1 MNTTTTNQ
9 QTEETPS
16 TEDIKELCENLDN
29 CEDVLVIDR
38 QRDICNLVS
47 LAYIVGKSE
56 ATQGDKETLYKSL
69 QNITELLTYIQ
80 TNGAWLWGEICEA
93 KGMIKTIKAK

>member
-1 MNTTTTNQ
+1 MNTTTIQ

-29 CEDVLVIDR
+29 CEDVFVIDR

-47 LAYIVGKSE
+47 LAYIIGTSKVP
-56 ATQGDKETLYKSL
+56 QGDKETLYKSL
-69 QNITELLTYIQ
+69 QNITELLTNLQ

-93 KGMIKTIKAK
+93 KGMLKTIKAK